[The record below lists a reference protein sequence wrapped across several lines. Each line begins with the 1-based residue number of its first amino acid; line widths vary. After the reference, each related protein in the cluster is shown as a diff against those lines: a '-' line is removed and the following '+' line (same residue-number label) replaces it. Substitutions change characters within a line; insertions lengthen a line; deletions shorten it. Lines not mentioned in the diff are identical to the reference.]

1 MVVLGRKSFICYNA
15 KSSLLFLLLVLFIVL
30 MENSDQM
37 ADRHMVGHN
46 GWLAWTTSGIIL
58 VSGPPLLFV
67 ECALKHFNW
76 IFRYSIK
83 IAQMMFWRYVQGL
96 WKKFHNFDSS
106 LIEIVIDMTRDFLR
120 WKSDIFELH
129 WKWLYLFQS
138 WIKGCEYRY

>member
-58 VSGPPLLFV
+58 VSGPLLLFV
-67 ECALKHFNW
+67 EWVLKHFNW

-83 IAQMMFWRYVQGL
+83 IKTFLVNHIKTKL
-96 WKKFHNFDSS
+96 S
-106 LIEIVIDMTRDFLR
+106 LDGTKDHSL
-120 WKSDIFELH
+120 KL
-129 WKWLYLFQS
+129 
-138 WIKGCEYRY
+138 